1 MRALHLLNP
10 HTFAR
15 GLLLLVPVLLIA
27 VDTPIHADE
36 IVAKA
41 IFLHQED
48 DKITASNAQ
57 TGQFFDLRINAKEKI
72 REQYVAN
79 GAAIVIT
86 NQRYAGI
93 GTFSGGWQS
102 IRRIAGEKLISAEVQ
117 DYSALLV
124 TSDRLLSF
132 NGRVGSWSQSRR

>member
-1 MRALHLLNP
+1 MQLSRTPSFTAVLVIAATLLAAP
-10 HTFAR
+10 
-15 GLLLLVPVLLIA
+15 VPVDA
-27 VDTPIHADE
+27 E
-36 IVAKA
+36 ENVARA
-41 IFLHQED
+41 IYLFQED
-48 DKITASNAQ
+48 DKIVASNAQ

-72 REQYVAN
+72 LDKYVAN

-93 GTFSGGWQS
+93 GSFSGGWKS
-102 IRRIAGEKLISAEVQ
+102 IRRIASEEFVSAEVQ

-132 NGRVGSWSQSRR
+132 NGRNGSWSQTKR